1 MLPLMFQ
8 LKAEIGRKHR
18 AELPCLEEQ
27 FPAFAGTNFASLKSS
42 PFGCS
47 CFAKMEVCF

>member
-8 LKAEIGRKHR
+8 LKADIGRKHG

-27 FPAFAGTNFASLKSS
+27 FPAFADTNFVRLNSS
-42 PFGCS
+42 PVECS
-47 CFAKMEVCF
+47 NFAKAGVCF